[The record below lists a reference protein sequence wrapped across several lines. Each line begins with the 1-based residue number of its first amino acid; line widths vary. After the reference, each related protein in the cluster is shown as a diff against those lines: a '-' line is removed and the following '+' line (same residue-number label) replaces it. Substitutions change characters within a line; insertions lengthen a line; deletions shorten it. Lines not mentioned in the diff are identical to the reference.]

1 MKRVL
6 ILFTL
11 LIVVSH
17 GCTERSI
24 HNTLIDIESFIQERP
39 DSALAILDTI
49 DRTTLTTQKSR
60 AHHALLSAMALDKN
74 FVDVYQIRTLLMYID
89 IINIDVYPDLPGEWM

>member
-11 LIVVSH
+11 HIVVSH
-17 GCTERSI
+17 GCTER
-24 HNTLIDIESFIQERP
+24 

-60 AHHALLSAMALDKN
+60 AHHALLNAMALDKN
-74 FVDVYQIRTLLMYID
+74 LVDVYQIRTLLMYID

>member
-17 GCTERSI
+17 GCTER
-24 HNTLIDIESFIQERP
+24 

-60 AHHALLSAMALDKN
+60 AHHALLNAMALDKN
-74 FVDVYQIRTLLMYID
+74 LVDVYQIRTLLMYGKA
-89 IINIDVYPDLPGEWM
+89 LCA

>member
-1 MKRVL
+1 M

-60 AHHALLSAMALDKN
+60 AHHALLNAMALDKN
-74 FVDVYQIRTLLMYID
+74 LVDVYQIRTLLMYID

>member
-1 MKRVL
+1 M
-6 ILFTL
+6 

-17 GCTERSI
+17 GCTER
-24 HNTLIDIESFIQERP
+24 

>member
-17 GCTERSI
+17 GCTER
-24 HNTLIDIESFIQERP
+24 

-60 AHHALLSAMALDKN
+60 AHHALLNAMALDKN

>member
-1 MKRVL
+1 M
-6 ILFTL
+6 

-60 AHHALLSAMALDKN
+60 AHHALLNAMALDKN

>member
-17 GCTERSI
+17 GCTER
-24 HNTLIDIESFIQERP
+24 

-60 AHHALLSAMALDKN
+60 AHHALLNAMALDKN
-74 FVDVYQIRTLLMYID
+74 LVDVYQIRTLLMYID

>member
-17 GCTERSI
+17 GCTER
-24 HNTLIDIESFIQERP
+24 

-60 AHHALLSAMALDKN
+60 AHHALLNAMALDKN
-74 FVDVYQIRTLLMYID
+74 FVDVPITWFEINSEQIGMEEGTMTTYICYYAF
-89 IINIDVYPDLPGEWM
+89 IIPEDKIYVIEE

>member
-17 GCTERSI
+17 GCTERG
-24 HNTLIDIESFIQERP
+24 
-39 DSALAILDTI
+39 SALAILDTI

-60 AHHALLSAMALDKN
+60 AHHALLNAMALDKN